1 MGCDIHFTVER
12 KFGDDWVGVYST
24 DYSPNL
30 VGDRGMEK
38 LSDIYVGEKREYSWE
53 GNVQHHYSRPVLRDR
68 HYEFFAA
75 LAGVRGDGPEPNGIP
90 YDASELTR
98 QSDATWGD
106 DGHSW
111 GHMPLEE
118 FVRTWLCVAYPAWY
132 AAARIESNIS
142 AIDFMINQILGNY
155 IDGELPLYRV
165 VFWFDN

>member
-38 LSDIYVGEKREYSWE
+38 LYYVFVEQREAAGWDAH
-53 GNVQHHYSRPVLRDR
+53 VQYHYSRPVLRGR

-90 YDASELTR
+90 DDASVLTR
-98 QSDATWGD
+98 QSEAVWEG

-111 GHMPLEE
+111 GHMPLEK
-118 FVRTWLCVAYPAWY
+118 FVRTWLHISYPAWS
-132 AAARIESNIS
+132 AAAKIENAESVVYNVIQL
-142 AIDFMINQILGNY
+142 MVGNY
-155 IDGELPLYRV
+155 INEELPLYRV